1 MARKLSQTATVRWLG
16 EPEPEPII
24 GLIIA
29 VIEQARS
36 DATGKVR
43 ACHPEEADRW
53 RRDAQVFLAELK
65 ETNYV

>member
-29 VIEQARS
+29 VIERARL
-36 DATGKVR
+36 DAGGKSKAVKPAER
-43 ACHPEEADRW
+43 L
-53 RRDAQVFLAELK
+53 DAVEFLAELRG
-65 ETNYV
+65 ETKR